1 MYLIDSDVFIQAK
14 NMHYGFDICPAF
26 WEWLERAH
34 ANAVVFSIA
43 KVHEEL
49 RGTQDEVTEWAD
61 AKPAGFFLQPDDAV
75 VNGLSETSAW
85 LIQTQYTQ
93 AAQNEFLQK
102 ADYYLVG
109 HGRATGFT
117 VVSHERAAPG
127 ATSKVKIPDACSAM
141 GVRCISPWELLR
153 TERAR
158 FILERT

>member
-26 WEWLERAH
+26 WEWLEQAH
-34 ANAVVFSIA
+34 ANEVVFSIA

-49 RGTQDEVTEWAD
+49 RGTQDEVTQWAN
-61 AKPAGFFLQPDDAV
+61 AQPSGFFLQPDEAV
-75 VNGLSETSAW
+75 VEGLTETSAW

-109 HGRATGFT
+109 LVATLN
-117 VVSHERAAPG
+117 
-127 ATSKVKIPDACSAM
+127 SKP
-141 GVRCISPWELLR
+141 
-153 TERAR
+153 AR
-158 FILERT
+158 FPAAGGRRLTTFPVERFLKAH